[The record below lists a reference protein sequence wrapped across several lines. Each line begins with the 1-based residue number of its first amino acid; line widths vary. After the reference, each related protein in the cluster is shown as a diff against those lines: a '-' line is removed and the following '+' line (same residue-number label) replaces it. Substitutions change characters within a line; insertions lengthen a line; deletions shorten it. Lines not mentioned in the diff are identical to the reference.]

1 MPERSGSKMEMDL
14 ANRGEDLLSRGWGGD
29 NDEDDD
35 QRDLDRPSTKA
46 RMVQR
51 EGGGAVQ
58 DDGRSRR
65 RSVVPEAPP
74 STGGDVTI
82 CTPFSFSPSTDDVVD
97 ALPDL
102 FLAYLSLSDID
113 HVMTDA

>member
-1 MPERSGSKMEMDL
+1 MEMDL
-14 ANRGEDLLSRGWGGD
+14 THHGKDLLSRGWSD
-29 NDEDDD
+29 NNDEDDD
-35 QRDLDRPSTKA
+35 NDKRALIRPSAKA
-46 RMVQR
+46 RIVQH

-102 FLAYLSLSDID
+102 FLTYLSLSDTD
-113 HVMTDA
+113 HVMTDAR